1 MILNNKLM
9 IINGIKSN
17 AKNSFKTFRK
27 TKKHINRQ
35 VARHSMAN
43 RWQIL
48 ATIFALFLLG
58 CAQQSASQLTIETR
72 QGEVPITIEIADSP
86 DERQVGLMYRQT
98 LGEDEGMWF
107 VFDEE
112 QPYSF
117 WMKNTLIPLDIVYV
131 DSNMQIIDIIRADPC
146 LEDICKTYTPQA
158 AATYVLEV
166 NQNFTA
172 RAGVQIGNKVKVG

>member
-112 QPYSF
+112 Q
-117 WMKNTLIPLDIVYV
+117 
-131 DSNMQIIDIIRADPC
+131 
-146 LEDICKTYTPQA
+146 
-158 AATYVLEV
+158 
-166 NQNFTA
+166 
-172 RAGVQIGNKVKVG
+172 